1 MVTLSYAVAPIPV
14 IHTELCLQALMPNA
28 FVLSLENETM
38 NKQRRNALSQIIDQI
53 ELLKTTFETLKNE
66 TESIRDQI
74 DSERDNEQESFNN
87 LPEGLQQGERGQ
99 DMEQAIERLD
109 EASTTITDLF
119 DALDG
124 IDFNDVIS
132 NIDEARGE

>member
-1 MVTLSYAVAPIPV
+1 
-14 IHTELCLQALMPNA
+14 
-28 FVLSLENETM
+28 M
-38 NKQRRNALSQIIDQI
+38 NKQRRNTLSKIIDQI
-53 ELLKTTFETLKNE
+53 ETLKITFETLKSE
-66 TESIRDQI
+66 TENIRDQI
-74 DSERDNEQESFNN
+74 DSERDNEQESFDN
-87 LPEGLQQGERGQ
+87 LPESLQQGERGQ
-99 DMEQAIERLD
+99 DMEQAINHLD